1 MLSTKVLNVQIPEQP
16 NGQATARIPGWQL
29 VGRQVKM
36 FAHQHLRS
44 HFAETAV
51 SCCVISHVQRVLK
64 SITIVCR
71 CLGLLWNLLES
82 LVTQRPYLLVDVS
95 WAVFKDSGCKPVFHF
110 TLFSYL
116 QIICLSLCARNLGA
130 NKYLWRSMAA
140 IATWH
145 ELLPSCCLRSCPM

>member
-1 MLSTKVLNVQIPEQP
+1 MLSTKELNVQIPEQP
-16 NGQATARIPGWQL
+16 NGQATTRTPGWQL

-44 HFAETAV
+44 HFAV
-51 SCCVISHVQRVLK
+51 RCCVISHVQRVLK
-64 SITIVCR
+64 SITTVCR
-71 CLGLLWNLLES
+71 CIGLPWNLLEP
-82 LVTQRPYLLVDVS
+82 LVTQRPYLLLNVR
-95 WAVFKDSGCKPVFHF
+95 WAVFKGSGFKPVFHF

-130 NKYLWRSMAA
+130 NKYLCRSKAA